1 MQGTWLLILDD
12 KFVEAY
18 EHGILVECG
27 DGITRREFIRFF
39 TYTTDYVERYVQTLV
54 ASYAEYLISVLE

>member
-12 KFVEAY
+12 KFVDAY
-18 EHGILVECG
+18 ENGMLVECG

-39 TYTTDYVERYVQTLV
+39 TYITDYPERYVFWMFDVPDIL
-54 ASYAEYLISVLE
+54 YLG